1 MAEERTA
8 RELLR
13 SKRQEMDSVQSMINK
28 VKNAIS
34 VEDIGG
40 RVCIQ
45 LSFSTNSLMRNLSD
59 PFEFVSFYATML
71 IFFN

>member
-45 LSFSTNSLMRNLSD
+45 FSFSTNS
-59 PFEFVSFYATML
+59 
-71 IFFN
+71 